1 MDATSLA
8 TVWTLVA
15 LIIFFGIVVYL
26 KVPGMVTKSLDERAD
41 KIRNEL
47 DEARKLRE
55 EAQQVLAEYQRKR
68 KEAEQEASDIVAA
81 AKRDADLLLE
91 EAKEKTR
98 EYVARRTALAE
109 QKIAQAERDAVNEVR
124 SRAVDVA
131 VAAAGDLLASKVD
144 AKARGE
150 LFKSALK
157 EVRTRLN

>member
-47 DEARKLRE
+47 DEARRLRE
-55 EAQQVLAEYQRKR
+55 EAQQLLAEYQRKR

-91 EAKEKTR
+91 EAKEKTQ
-98 EYVARRTALAE
+98 EYVARRTTMAE

-131 VAAAGDLLASKVD
+131 IAAAGDLLASKVD

-157 EVRTRLN
+157 DVRTRLN